1 MRAFSLTSGLVATF
15 GLLFSSSAA
24 LAGPKDFHKVD
35 STSET
40 VVDHSAWNDILTT
53 YISRT
58 DDNRTEFSY
67 STVTDA
73 DKTRLNDYI
82 ATLSSK
88 DPTTLSR
95 DEAFAYWAN
104 LYNAVTV
111 DVILDNYPVKSIMRI
126 TSGLRPGP
134 WKRKLLTVNGDKLT
148 LDNVEH
154 DILRGYFKDNR
165 VHYAVNCASYGC
177 PNLAGKAFTSENL
190 EEMLEAG
197 ARDYVNHPR
206 GVTVSDGKVTASSIY
221 KWFVADF
228 DNNQAGVLK
237 HMRKYAEPEL
247 LEQLSGV
254 TKINK
259 YDYSWDL
266 NDAK

>member
-1 MRAFSLTSGLVATF
+1 MRSFSLRN
-15 GLLFSSSAA
+15 GLLAMVGLIMTSSAA
-24 LAGPKDFHKVD
+24 MAGPKDFHKVD
-35 STSET
+35 ATSET
-40 VVDHSAWNDILTT
+40 IVDHSAWNDILAS
-53 YISRT
+53 YINRT
-58 DDNRTEFSY
+58 EDNRTEFSY

-73 DKTRLNDYI
+73 DKQKLNSYI
-82 ATLSSK
+82 DALSSI
-88 DPTTLSR
+88 DPTTLTR
-95 DEAFAYWAN
+95 DESFAYWAN

-134 WKRKLLTVNGDKLT
+134 WKRKLISINGEKLT
-148 LDNVEH
+148 LDNIEH
-154 DILRGYFKDNR
+154 DILRDFFKDNR

-206 GVTVSDGKVTASSIY
+206 GVTVKNGKVTASSIY
-221 KWFVADF
+221 KWFAADF
-228 DNNQAGVLK
+228 GNNQAGVLK
-237 HMRKYAEPEL
+237 HLRKYAEPEL
-247 LEQLSGV
+247 QEQLSGV

-259 YDYSWDL
+259 YDYSWAL